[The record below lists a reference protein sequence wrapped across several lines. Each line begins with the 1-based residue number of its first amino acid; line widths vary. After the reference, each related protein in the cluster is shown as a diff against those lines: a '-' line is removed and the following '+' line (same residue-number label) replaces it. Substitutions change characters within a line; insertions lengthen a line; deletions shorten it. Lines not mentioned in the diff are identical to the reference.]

1 MLLIPAIDLL
11 DGKVVRLKKGI
22 MENATEYGH
31 DPRDAAL
38 MFQELG
44 AKRIHIVDL
53 NGARTGEKNQND
65 LIIKEIAY
73 KINIEVEVGGG
84 IRDMER
90 LDYLMDI
97 GVNYPILGTV
107 TVKKPDFVKTA
118 LEKYPSKIILGIDAK
133 NGKVVTE
140 GWYEESS
147 EEAIDIINKYK
158 SYKCESVIFTDIE
171 KDGMLGGLNI
181 GMIQQM
187 AEKSPFPIVASGGV
201 ASMEDIK
208 DLKRLNNKNIK
219 GCIIGKA
226 LYEGRIDLEA
236 AFDDI

>member
-65 LIIKEIAY
+65 NIIKEIAM
-73 KINIEVEVGGG
+73 KTDIQVEVGGG
-84 IRDMER
+84 IRDMTR
-90 LDYLMDI
+90 LDYLMGI
-97 GVNYPILGTV
+97 GVDYAILGTV
-107 TVKKPDFVKTA
+107 TVKNPEFVKAA
-118 LEKYPSKIILGIDAK
+118 LEKYPDKIVLGVDAK

-140 GWYEESS
+140 GWYEEST
-147 EEAIDIINKYK
+147 EDAIGIINKYK
-158 SYKCESVIFTDIE
+158 DYKCESVIFTDIE

-181 GMIQQM
+181 EMIQKM
-187 AEKSPFPIVASGGV
+187 AKESPFPIIASGGV
-201 ASMEDIK
+201 ASMEDIR
-208 DLKRLNNKNIK
+208 DLQRLKSKNIK

-226 LYEGRIDLEA
+226 LYEGRIDLEE
-236 AFDDI
+236 AFGSL